1 MKKIQVGLGVVRVV
15 KYLLQKNKDLSSTF
29 QNQHKKA
36 EVVAFDYNLGDEEM
50 KTGGFLRS
58 AIQPD

>member
-1 MKKIQVGLGVVRVV
+1 MVRVV